1 MKHVL
6 AVAALCAVTQ
16 MALADGD
23 HYHGA
28 ITSAADESK
37 VAAFDIMS
45 ARVERKGRIISFH
58 MSANAAAGSEVP
70 AATGSFDGSSIWAY
84 VWPTSL
90 DPDVVGFEGGT
101 GILALAAT
109 NHPDF
114 DDTPLFDENVDG
126 DTDNDGANWHSHW
139 VVLVPNEA
147 CGAGA
152 LAVRDIPEG
161 SSPRLPATWPG
172 VPMFLDSPGYTPVF
186 DGPSISINVALANAD
201 AAVIDGASYDGVT
214 SALRINTDLH
224 APFACVTDV
233 FDIASGDLSLPGKV
247 Q

>member
-1 MKHVL
+1 MKYVL
-6 AVAALCAVTQ
+6 ATAALCVATQ
-16 MALADGD
+16 MAFADGEHD
-23 HYHGA
+23 HGA
-28 ITSAADESK
+28 ITSAADKAK
-37 VAAFDIMS
+37 VAAFDILS
-45 ARVERKGRIISFH
+45 AKVERKGRIITFH
-58 MSANAAAGSEVP
+58 MSANATAGSAVP
-70 AATGSFDGSSIWAY
+70 AATGDFAGSSIWAY

-90 DPDVVGFEGGT
+90 DPDVVGFEGDT

-147 CGAGA
+147 CGIGA

-161 SSPRLPATWPG
+161 SSPRMPATWPG